1 MGLLPTFPC
10 DALPRS
16 CLPLH
21 SGALVEDVGV
31 QKVEPSV
38 ELPVE
43 PSVELPV
50 EPSVEPSAE
59 PSSVESPAEPSE
71 SIVEDDESHI
81 IVGSVTPAYEQLT
94 VKELRDLCRA
104 KEISFDGK
112 KAELLQRLYALR

>member
-31 QKVEPSV
+31 QK
-38 ELPVE
+38 VE